1 MSKSVMELSE
11 KQVQELIADFPWLL
25 NLDYE
30 TIPQLKNK
38 GMEYGLTENK
48 RADLLLRD
56 RKTGRLII
64 VEFKKVE
71 FNRENM
77 GQILEYRT
85 RIINEY
91 TDKDNTDLKEIFGT
105 MMLNPILIL
114 VVPNCTAEARLTCN
128 LSGVE
133 IYEYDKS
140 VPEIIVPQK
149 RKSLD
154 RLFNEMKKDII
165 PFDEDRC
172 EEVDRIYKEI
182 RELLNEEDL
191 LEGWTSY
198 KRPKGEYFDNIA
210 HLFVNKWLFV
220 DSEIGIGVYED
231 IFNDFNK
238 IIIEFCSKREDDLNN
253 FIEKCSAA
261 NLKFPEDE
269 LTEEDVEP
277 KWDVNTWTF
286 RLDKK
291 AFVKD
296 VKETLRP
303 FIRNYKRIIYG

>member
-11 KQVQELIADFPWLL
+11 KQVQEFIADFPWLL

-30 TIPQLKNK
+30 TIPELKNK
-38 GMEYGLTENK
+38 GMEYGLYANK

-56 RKTGRLII
+56 RKTGRLVI

-71 FNRENM
+71 FNRENV

-91 TDKDNTDLKEIFGT
+91 INKDTDLKDIFGT
-105 MMLNPILIL
+105 MLLTPILIL

-133 IYEYDKS
+133 IYEYDKT
-140 VPEIIVPQK
+140 VPEIIVPEK
-149 RKSLD
+149 RKALESLIS
-154 RLFNEMKKDII
+154 EMKKDII

-172 EEVDRIYKEI
+172 EKVDGIYKEI
-182 RELLNEEDL
+182 RELLEEEDL
-191 LEGWTSY
+191 LEAGWTTY

-210 HLFVNKWLFV
+210 HVFVNKWLFN
-220 DSEIGIGVYED
+220 DSDIGIGVYED

-238 IIIEFCSKREDDLNN
+238 IVIEFCSKSEEALND
-253 FIEKCSAA
+253 FKEKCSEA
-261 NLKFPEDE
+261 NLKFTGDEQLDEDDE
-269 LTEEDVEP
+269 S

-286 RLDKK
+286 HLDKK
-291 AFVKD
+291 AFVEN
-296 VKETLRP
+296 VKEMLRP
-303 FIRNYKRIIYG
+303 FIRIYKRIIY